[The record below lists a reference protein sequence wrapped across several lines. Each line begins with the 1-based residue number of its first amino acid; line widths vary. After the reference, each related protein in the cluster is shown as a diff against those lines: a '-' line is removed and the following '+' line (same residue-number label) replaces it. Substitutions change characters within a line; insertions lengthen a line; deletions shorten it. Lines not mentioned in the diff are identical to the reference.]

1 MLIVSVLGFVFG
13 FVGSMPVAG
22 PIAIL
27 VFGRGLEGRMRS
39 GVYLA
44 LGAAIAESVY
54 AYFAYWG
61 FSELLAGHSWIE
73 PVTRTVAA
81 VLLVGLGL
89 HFTFGRKK
97 TQEIDP
103 ELIQQRKN
111 AGNKRSFLLGFTITA
126 LNPALIA
133 TWSAAVTTLHSFDAV
148 DFAPKHALPFSIGVL
163 GGIATWF
170 TILLVLLGRFRGR
183 FQRQTLDKMVRAM
196 GVFLVLLGL
205 YFGLKLVMT
214 LTAAGPVPHA

>member
-1 MLIVSVLGFVFG
+1 MLAASLLGFVFG

-27 VFGRGLEGRMRS
+27 VFSRGLEGRLRS

-44 LGAAIAESVY
+44 CGAAIAESIY

-61 FSELLAGHSWIE
+61 FSELLSHHRWIE

-89 HFTFGRKK
+89 RFVLSPGRKS
-97 TQEIDP
+97 EP
-103 ELIQQRKN
+103 ELSPLEARKN
-111 AGNKRSFLLGFTITA
+111 VGNKRSFLLGFTITA

-133 TWSAAVTTLHSFDAV
+133 TWSAAVTTLHSFDIV
-148 DFAPKHALPFSIGVL
+148 SFSPSHALPFSVGVL
-163 GGIATWF
+163 LGIASWF
-170 TILLVLLGRFRGR
+170 VILLGVLGRFRGR
-183 FQRQTLDKMVRAM
+183 FQRQTLDKMVRVM
-196 GVFLVLLGL
+196 GVFLIVLGL
-205 YFGLKLVMT
+205 YFGVKLVAS
-214 LTAAGPVPHA
+214 LYGAHVPKA

>member
-1 MLIVSVLGFVFG
+1 MLTVALLGFVFG

-27 VFGRGLEGRMRS
+27 VFGRGIEGRMRS

-44 LGAAIAESVY
+44 IGAAIAESVY

-61 FSELLAGHSWIE
+61 FSELISSNRWIE

-81 VLLVGLGL
+81 VLLIGLGL
-89 HFTFGRKK
+89 HFMFGRKK
-97 TQEIDP
+97 TQEVDP
-103 ELIQQRKN
+103 ELIQERKN
-111 AGNKRSFLLGFTITA
+111 AGNKRSLLLGFTITA

-148 DFAPKHALPFSIGVL
+148 DFSPKHALPFSGGVML
-163 GGIATWF
+163 GIATWF

-183 FQRQTLDKMVRAM
+183 FSRETLDKMVRAM
-196 GVFLVLLGL
+196 GVFLILLGL
-205 YFGLKLVMT
+205 YFGLKLVMG
-214 LTAAGPVPHA
+214 LAALNAPAA

>member
-1 MLIVSVLGFVFG
+1 MLTVALLGFVFG

-27 VFGRGLEGRMRS
+27 VFGRGLEGRLRS

-44 LGAAIAESVY
+44 VGAAIAESVY

-61 FSELLAGHSWIE
+61 FSELLSHNRWIE

-81 VLLVGLGL
+81 VLLIGLGL

-97 TQEIDP
+97 AQVDP
-103 ELIQQRKN
+103 AFEEQKKN
-111 AGNKRSFLLGFTITA
+111 VGNKRSFLLGFTITA

-148 DFAPKHALPFSIGVL
+148 DFAPQHALPFSAGVL
-163 GGIATWF
+163 LGISIWF
-170 TILLVLLGRFRGR
+170 TILLVILGRFRGR
-183 FQRQTLDKMVRAM
+183 FQRSTLDKMVRAM
-196 GVFLVLLGL
+196 GVFLILLGA
-205 YFGLKLVMT
+205 YFGLKLIMG
-214 LTAAGPVPHA
+214 LAALGVPKA